1 MLTATAPPLE
11 LEGRVDHMLQVDLS
25 SDPQE
30 ALKSLLTKRLFLG
43 ILKIKDPPE
52 TLYDIPPFAHF
63 NFDNPTRIKLGIDP
77 IYVKRNEQDE
87 IIGVD
92 ETFKGNN
99 TTGVYGVYVHQHEPF
114 NETYL
119 SMWKTPEVAYL
130 AYILTGEYLKK
141 INLEKCG
148 LKANV
153 VFDERLRRLSPTWD
167 NNEIGFIAVYS
178 RIKNEL
184 EHHIV
189 VGGDNPNEW
198 KEINLLQKG
207 PKAISKI
214 EELISQIGYKSIIHN
229 AGNSVY
235 KINPVTFFERNR
247 DFNFSY
253 H

>member
-1 MLTATAPPLE
+1 MPTATASPFK
-11 LEGRVDHMLQVDLS
+11 LEGRVNHVLQVDLS

-30 ALKSLLTKRLFLG
+30 ALKSLLTKKLFLG
-43 ILKIKDPPE
+43 VLKIKDSPE
-52 TLYDIPPFAHF
+52 TLYDIPPSAYF
-63 NFDNPTRIKLGIDP
+63 NFDNPTRIKLGLDP
-77 IYVKRNEQDE
+77 IYVKRNGQDE

-99 TTGVYGVYVHQHEPF
+99 TTEVYGVYVHQHEPF

-141 INLEKCG
+141 INLERYG

-153 VFDERLRRLSPTWD
+153 VFDERLRRLSPTLD

-178 RIKNEL
+178 GINNEL
-184 EHHIV
+184 QNHIV

-198 KEINLLQKG
+198 KEISLLQKE
-207 PKAISKI
+207 PKAILKI

-247 DFNFSY
+247 DFNFL
-253 H
+253 HH